1 MVNDAFTHAAA
12 AQWRNVHRG
21 IYFGDRVHDAP
32 RRHPRSRIASRAL
45 IVPILG
51 KCRSLKFS

>member
-21 IYFGDRVHDAP
+21 IISATACTTRRDGIRV
-32 RRHPRSRIASRAL
+32 RASQAAR
-45 IVPILG
+45 
-51 KCRSLKFS
+51 